1 MCIRDSDRVIPTCDR
16 PGQFRCNRALVRRH
30 RSELPHREIWTGLT
44 IPDAELNDLDSMAIR
59 TDERSSE
66 ISGEPTRLQLQL

>member
-1 MCIRDSDRVIPTCDR
+1 VHWFAAIDPNCSI
-16 PGQFRCNRALVRRH
+16 AK
-30 RSELPHREIWTGLT
+30 IWTGLT
-44 IPDAELNDLDSMAIR
+44 ISDAELNDVDSMAIR